1 LYDRL
6 PWSASLLLRGYRK
19 YHLGPISAAWEVGRT
34 IPLGLAIML
43 CYIARPDPRVAQ
55 PKEIYHLKD
64 FKQSRKLSIFRPA
77 SFFVCLLAYS

>member
-34 IPLGLAIML
+34 IPLGLAIKHL
-43 CYIARPDPRVAQ
+43 NIWGQGKIYWEIGAREINITLTPIIAL
-55 PKEIYHLKD
+55 H
-64 FKQSRKLSIFRPA
+64 
-77 SFFVCLLAYS
+77 